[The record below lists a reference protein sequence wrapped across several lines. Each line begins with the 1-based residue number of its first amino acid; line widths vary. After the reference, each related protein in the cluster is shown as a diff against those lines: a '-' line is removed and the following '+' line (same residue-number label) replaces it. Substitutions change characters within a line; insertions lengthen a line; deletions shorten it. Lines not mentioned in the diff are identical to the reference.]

1 MSGRETT
8 FARQWRIIQLLG
20 KSSEGLTLEE
30 LVIGTGYNRRT
41 IQRHFAQFRENG
53 VPLVEEK
60 EKETGLKFYRI
71 VLNDP
76 KTAFTL
82 DELIAVYTAR
92 RFLEPMMGTFLWDAM
107 QQAIDKMRKNL
118 GSQLIRYLERNLT
131 LFEKT
136 KFGWSDYRDRCGLVD
151 ELIGAI
157 ENRNRAVLLYRSV
170 TDEEAKPVKVSPYG
184 LVHHDGSLY
193 LVGHSHKRDAI
204 RHWKVDRMYGITV
217 THEKFNP
224 PVDFTLS
231 EHLSGAFGIFEDK
244 ADGKTYRVK
253 IRFDQFFAGQI
264 REKHWHESERFT
276 PQPDGGM
283 LLELRVKELAM
294 LKRWILGF
302 GRHAKVLAP
311 KELTNM
317 LKKEIADLDGIY
329 R

>member
-1 MSGRETT
+1 M
-8 FARQWRIIQLLG
+8 LG
-20 KSSEGLTLEE
+20 KSSDGLTLEE
-30 LVIGTGYNRRT
+30 LVRGTGFNRRT

-53 VPLVEEK
+53 VPLIEEK
-60 EKETGLKFYRI
+60 NTETGLKHYRI
-71 VLNDP
+71 ILNDP
-76 KTAFTL
+76 KTSFTL

-118 GSQLIRYLERNLT
+118 GSQLIRYLERNIG

-136 KFGWSDYRDRCGLVD
+136 KFGWSDYRNRCGLVD

-157 ENRNRAVLLYRSV
+157 EGRHRAVLMYRSV
-170 TDEEAKPVKVSPYG
+170 TDEEPVPVKVSPYG

-193 LVGHSHKRDAI
+193 LVGYSHKREAI

-217 THEKFNP
+217 TPEKFEP
-224 PVDFTLS
+224 PAGFTLS
-231 EHLSGAFGIFEDK
+231 KHLSSAFGIFEDK
-244 ADGKTYRVK
+244 GEGKTYRVK
-253 IRFDQFFAGQI
+253 IMFDKFFAQQI
-264 REKHWHESERFT
+264 REKHWHDTERFT

-311 KELTNM
+311 KKLAEM
-317 LKKEIADLDGIY
+317 VKAEAYDQARQY
-329 R
+329 E